1 MTPAADGATAGDH
14 RPEVSV
20 IVLAFGAEPLLER
33 CIASVLDP
41 PHTEVVLVDNGCTTD
56 AVAEVEGT
64 AGVRVL
70 RPPRNLG
77 FAGGCNL
84 AALHAR
90 GAVVVL
96 LNSDAIAQPGAV
108 AALASALS
116 DPTVGIAT
124 ASVRFLDRP
133 ELLNSSGNPV
143 HFTGTTW
150 AGNLGRPG
158 SMFARSADVASA
170 SGAAMAVRTTDW
182 QRWEGFWDEMFAYCE
197 DTELS
202 LRCWLEGSRV
212 VYVPE
217 AVVLHDYEFSRN
229 PHKFFLVERNR
240 LLMLLTVYETRTL
253 AILALPL
260 AAFELA
266 VLTVALRQGWAR
278 QKLTAWW
285 WLVTH
290 RSDIRAR
297 RALVQRARR
306 RRDAALVPLLA
317 PTIDPAPETGMSVP
331 AWASTASRVIW
342 RWAARAIVRDPG
354 RGGHLP
360 TT

>member
-1 MTPAADGATAGDH
+1 MTPAANGAASDDH
-14 RPEVSV
+14 HPQVSV
-20 IVLAFGAEPLLER
+20 LVLAYGAEPLLEQ
-33 CIASVLDP
+33 CVASVLDP

-64 AGVRVL
+64 PGVRVV

-84 AALHAR
+84 AAQEAR
-90 GAVVVL
+90 GEVIVL

-108 AALASALS
+108 AALASTLS

-133 ELLNSSGNPV
+133 EVLNSSGNPV

-158 SMFARSADVASA
+158 SMFVSSADVASA

-182 QRWEGFWDEMFAYCE
+182 QRWDGFWDEMFAYCE

-229 PHKFFLVERNR
+229 ARKFFLVERNR
-240 LLMLLTVYETRTL
+240 LLMVLTVYEARTL

-266 VLTVALRQGWAR
+266 VLAVALRQGWAR
-278 QKLTAWW
+278 QKLAGWW

-290 RSDIRAR
+290 RSDVRAR
-297 RALVQRARR
+297 RAWVQQARR
-306 RRDAALVPLLA
+306 QRDAALVPLLSS
-317 PTIDPAPETGMSVP
+317 TIDPAPETGMSVP
-331 AWASTASRVIW
+331 AWASTGSRLIW
-342 RWAARAIVRDPG
+342 RWAARAIAG
-354 RGGHLP
+354 RGGHPP